1 MKNAL
6 FALCIVFAFALA
18 ACRNNAGKTADSTQD
33 GTTTQEEQPL
43 QLFDSVAHAK
53 VMEQNRKQAEANA
66 ITPEN
71 FKEKGYAGAIAVGKV
86 ERTAFEK
93 KESIVNAAKSFLG
106 SKSIAVTADNGEY
119 AYNLVDLNGDGIEDV
134 LLYLYGANFCDGSNC
149 TLLVGKG
156 EGGDKY
162 KFHSMIQFLSLPI
175 LVCDDSSTKGWK
187 DIVTQVF
194 DAEGAATSIKLAF
207 DGKKYPDYA
216 KLPTA
221 QRLGKAVMASG
232 FLMDASKT
240 GLNLGY

>member
-1 MKNAL
+1 MKNVL
-6 FALCIVFAFALA
+6 FALSIVFAFALA
-18 ACRNNAGKTADSTQD
+18 ACRNDAGKTTGNTPDK
-33 GTTTQEEQPL
+33 TTAQQEQPI

-53 VMEQNRKQAEANA
+53 IMEENRKKAEANI
-66 ITPEN
+66 ITPETI
-71 FKEKGYAGAIAVGKV
+71 KEKGPAGAIAVTKI

-93 KESIVNAAKSFLG
+93 KESIVSAAKSFLG

-119 AYNLVDLNGDGIEDV
+119 AYNLVDLNNDGVEDV
-134 LLYLYGANFCDGSNC
+134 LLYLYGSNFCDGSNC

-156 EGGDKY
+156 EDGDKY
-162 KFHSMIQFLSLPI
+162 RFHSMIQFLSLPI
-175 LVCDDSSTKGWK
+175 LVCDENTTKGWK
-187 DIVTQVF
+187 DIVAQVF
-194 DAEGAATSIKLAF
+194 DAKGTATSIKLAF

-221 QRLGKAVMASG
+221 QRLDKAVVARG

>member
-6 FALCIVFAFALA
+6 FALSIAFAFALA
-18 ACRNNAGKTADSTQD
+18 ACRNDAGKTAGNAQGKTAA
-33 GTTTQEEQPL
+33 QEEQPL

-53 VMEQNRKQAEANA
+53 IMEENRKKAEANL
-66 ITPEN
+66 ITPETI
-71 FKEKGYAGAIAVGKV
+71 KEKGFAGAIAVGKV

-93 KESIVNAAKSFLG
+93 KESIVSAAKSFLG
-106 SKSIAVTADNGEY
+106 SKSIAITADNGEY
-119 AYNLVDLNGDGIEDV
+119 AYNLVDLNSDGVEDV
-134 LLYLYGANFCDGSNC
+134 LLYLYGSNFCDGSNC

-162 KFHSMIQFLSLPI
+162 RFHSMIQFLSLPI
-175 LVCDDSSTKGWK
+175 LVCDESSTKGWK

-194 DAEGAATSIKLAF
+194 DAEGVATSIKLAF

-221 QRLGKAVMASG
+221 QRLDKAVLVSG
-232 FLMDASKT
+232 FLMDAGKT